1 MESTAFFST
10 PVFMYVV
17 MPLLI
22 MLARI
27 VDVSIGT
34 MRVIFVSRGYKLYAV
49 LCGFFE
55 VLIWLIAITQILK
68 NLTNPV
74 NYIAYAAG
82 FATGNFVGMC
92 IEEKIALGHVML
104 SVVTKNEL
112 IDLTNFLR
120 DRDYGVTMLPGQGLH
135 GTVKILFSIIPRED
149 LDEVVSFIKK
159 ANPYAFYAIEDIRYV
174 NEKSIAYSALLRRKK
189 RRIGLKRPL
198 RKGK

>member
-1 MESTAFFST
+1 MEQTTFFST

-22 MLARI
+22 MLSRV

-34 MRVIFVSRGYKLYAV
+34 MRVIFVSRGYKPYAM

-55 VLIWLIAITQILK
+55 VLIWLIAITQILQ

-74 NYIAYAAG
+74 NYIAYATG
-82 FATGNFVGMC
+82 FALGNFVGMC

-135 GTVKILFSIIPRED
+135 GSVQILFTIIPRED
-149 LDEVVSFIKK
+149 LDEVVTFFKTS
-159 ANPYAFYAIEDIRYV
+159 NPYAFYTIEDIRYV
-174 NEKSIAYSALLRRKK
+174 NEKSIAYNALLSRKK
-189 RRIGLKRPL
+189 RRTGMKRPL